1 MKRGIFNKYV
11 KLLCKEVGISEKDLF
26 KKSKAS
32 KISSARFIL
41 YSMCYQRPM
50 NILQI
55 SDLMS
60 ERGYTTSRQT
70 IEYGISKINTESDP
84 DVQEFISNTIQN
96 IIIAK
101 YELQYSRNME
111 RSN

>member
-11 KLLCKEVGISEKDLF
+11 NLLCKEVGISEKDLF

-84 DVQEFISNTIQN
+84 DVQEFISNTIQ
-96 IIIAK
+96 K
-101 YELQYSRNME
+101 YNHSEV
-111 RSN
+111 